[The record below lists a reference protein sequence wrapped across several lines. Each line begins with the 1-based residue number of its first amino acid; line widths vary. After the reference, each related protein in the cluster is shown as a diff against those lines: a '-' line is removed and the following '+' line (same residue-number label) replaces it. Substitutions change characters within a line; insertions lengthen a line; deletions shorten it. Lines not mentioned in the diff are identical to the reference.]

1 MAQETIVAGV
11 VLRRGYMGEYDKWV
25 SLLSPDLGKLRLRV
39 RGGRK
44 PKSKMGMLTE
54 PLCQI
59 KARVIEGRAQK
70 LLVQPQLVRSY
81 VSMRHDLE
89 RLTMALALGETLDRW
104 LPEGQAE
111 PEVYAVFIDALEL
124 LECGALP
131 ITVAAQAVWRWLA
144 VLGYAPDLSQCAR
157 CGAMGTGEN
166 RECVIIGG
174 QLFCARCATGDSKI
188 RLSSGVLQCLRQCLQ
203 GEPLIA
209 RPEEAQM
216 LLRAGLHYAEDA
228 LESPLRWLEFWERL
242 DALSQR
248 G

>member
-11 VLRRGYMGEYDKWV
+11 VLRRGYVGEYDKWV

-70 LLVQPQLVRSY
+70 LLVQPQLVRSF
-81 VSMRHDLE
+81 VSIRHDLE

-104 LPEGQAE
+104 LPEEHAE
-111 PEVYAVFIDALEL
+111 PEVYAVFIDALET
-124 LECGALP
+124 LESGELP
-131 ITVAAQAVWRWLA
+131 AAVAAQAVWRWLA
-144 VLGYAPDLSQCAR
+144 VLGYEPDLSRCAR
-157 CGAMGTGEN
+157 CGVMDGADGGDS
-166 RECVIIGG
+166 VIVGG
-174 QLFCARCATGDSKI
+174 QLLCARCATGDSKI

-203 GEPLIA
+203 DEPLVA

-242 DALSQR
+242 NALRES

>member
-1 MAQETIVAGV
+1 MAREIQAKGI
-11 VLRRGYMGEYDKWV
+11 VLRRGYLGEYDKWV

-70 LLVQPQLVRSY
+70 LLVQPQLVRSF
-81 VSMRHDLE
+81 VSVRHDLE

-104 LPEGQAE
+104 LPEEHAE
-111 PEVYAVFIDALEL
+111 PEVYAVFIDALET
-124 LECGALP
+124 LESGELP
-131 ITVAAQAVWRWLA
+131 AAVAAQAVWRWLA
-144 VLGYAPDLSQCAR
+144 VLGYEPDLSRCAR
-157 CGAMGTGEN
+157 CGVMDGADGGDS
-166 RECVIIGG
+166 VIVGG
-174 QLFCARCATGDSKI
+174 QLLCARCATGDSKI

-203 GEPLIA
+203 GEPLVA

-242 DALSQR
+242 NALRES